1 MAVLLVLLAAAVSA
15 LGLVLLRKATQA
27 EAARPTFSWELLWLL
42 IRHRPLWAAG
52 IATMFA
58 EFGLHALALSFNT
71 VSMVQLLVVMELP
84 FTLIL
89 SQVILGGRLK
99 VREWSAIAT
108 MALGVVVLLLTLSPH
123 GGHSAS
129 VTGFQWALGLVVTIA
144 AITII
149 LMVARWAR
157 PVARTALSGIAAG
170 MGAGLIA
177 VVAKPVTAAVG
188 HGLGAVVTTWQTW
201 ALIVVSIGAF
211 LLLQNAL
218 QAGRLVAS
226 QPGITLANP
235 LVAVI
240 WGVAVFHEQVRSGWW
255 LLGAG
260 FGAALLFAGAA
271 LLSRSPLL
279 AGHQEAPEVPEPC
292 IPDTAD
298 HPRHGP
304 AAFSEYSLVTAPDVR
319 R

>member
-52 IATMFA
+52 IVTMFA

-99 VREWSAIAT
+99 VREWSAIAA

-123 GGHSAS
+123 GGHSGS
-129 VTGFQWALGLVVTIA
+129 VTGFHWVLGLVVTVA
-144 AITII
+144 AVAGI
-149 LMVARWAR
+149 LVAARWAR
-157 PVARTALSGIAAG
+157 PVARTALAGIAAG

-201 ALIVVSIGAF
+201 ALIAVSLAAF

-240 WGVAVFHEQVRSGWW
+240 WGVAVFGEQVRTGWW
-255 LLGAG
+255 LVGAG

-279 AGHQEAPEVPEPC
+279 AGHQEAPEPTEPC
-292 IPDTAD
+292 LPDSAD
-298 HPRHGP
+298 QARHPS
-304 AAFSEYSLVTAPDVR
+304 AAFDEYSLVPVSEVR

>member
-1 MAVLLVLLAAAVSA
+1 MIAVLLVLLAAAVSG

-27 EAARPTFSWELLWLL
+27 EPERPTFSWELLWLL
-42 IRHRPLWAAG
+42 IRHRPLWTAG
-52 IATMFA
+52 ILTMLA
-58 EFGLHALALSFNT
+58 EFGLHALALSFST
-71 VSMVQLLVVMELP
+71 VSTVQLLVVMELP

-89 SQVILGGRLK
+89 SQLILGGRLR

-108 MALGVVVLLLTLSPH
+108 MSLGVVVLLLTLSPH
-123 GGHSAS
+123 GGHAEAVS
-129 VTGFQWALGLVVTIA
+129 GWHWILGLAVTVA
-144 AITII
+144 AIGAI
-149 LMVARWAR
+149 LLASRWAP
-157 PVARTALSGIAAG
+157 PVARTALAGVAAG

-177 VVAKPVTAAVG
+177 VMAKPVTAVVG
-188 HGLGAVVTTWQTW
+188 HGVGALVTTWQTW
-201 ALIVVSIGAF
+201 ALVVVSLTAF

-240 WGVAVFHEQVRSGWW
+240 WGVVVFHEHVRTGWW

-260 FGAALLFAGAA
+260 LGAALLVAGAA

-279 AGHQEAPEVPEPC
+279 AGHQEASQGEEPRT
-292 IPDTAD
+292 PDSA
-298 HPRHGP
+298 RS
-304 AAFSEYSLVTAPDVR
+304 ASLR
-319 R
+319 